1 MICKNTIARKIYLL
15 TFALFL
21 FAPFSLLSAQTITVE
36 PKVINPP
43 VRGVRPISRIV
54 LDENITAERSIAVDD
69 RVKVQL
75 SVCEGKVKV
84 NGWERNEIRAFV
96 TGGRQIRFKIIQR
109 GGENETPVWLEV
121 VGFDPTKN
129 NGTGAIECLSGKE
142 IEIDVPRGATVNVK
156 SNQSETTIDSVRK
169 VTVKNAGGNIFLN
182 RIAEGIS
189 AETYQGGVTVE
200 NSSGAMTLNTST
212 GNIVAFGVNSSEI
225 GDVFRA
231 KTSSGTILLQ
241 RIEHRQTEVTSAS
254 GSIKFVGNFQNGGQY
269 TLRTHN
275 GSILLALSE
284 KSSFRL
290 NASFG
295 FGAFNSEIPLEN
307 VIKNVS
313 PKAQSLTATVGKG
326 ESTLT
331 TNTVSGAI
339 RIKKQ

>member
-15 TFALFL
+15 TFGLFL
-21 FAPFSLLSAQTITVE
+21 SAPFFFLSAQTVTVE
-36 PKVINPP
+36 PKVISPP
-43 VRGVRPISRIV
+43 VRQARPISRMV
-54 LDENITAERSIAVDD
+54 FDEKITAERSIAVDD

-96 TGGRQIRFKIIQR
+96 SGGRQIRFKIIQR

-121 VGFDPTKN
+121 VGFDTTKN

-142 IEIDVPRGATVNVK
+142 IEIDVPRGATVEVR

-169 VTVKNAGGNIFLN
+169 VIVKNAGGDIFLN
-182 RIAEGIS
+182 RIAQGIN
-189 AETYQGGVTVE
+189 AETYQGGVMVE
-200 NSSGAMTLNTST
+200 NSSGAMMLSTST
-212 GNIVAFGVNSSEI
+212 GNIIAFGVSSSEI
-225 GDVFRA
+225 GDSFRA

-241 RIEHRQTEVTSAS
+241 RIEHRQTQATSVS
-254 GSIKFVGNFQNGGQY
+254 GSIKFVGNFQNGGEY

-284 KSSFRL
+284 KASFKL

-295 FGAFNSEIPLEN
+295 FGAFDSEIPLQD

-313 PKAQSLTATVGKG
+313 SKAQSLSATVGKG